1 MREAVAPRLSVDVG
15 GGLTLRNPVVTAA
28 GTFGYG
34 VEFAGIVDLTALGA
48 IVVKGLSLEPSRGH
62 PAPRLIETAAGMMNA
77 IGLQN
82 IGVQAFIAT
91 KLPALRAC
99 GTPVIANC
107 WGNVPEE
114 FAEVA
119 ARLCDA
125 EGVAAIEVNISCPNT
140 RDWGRIIA
148 TDPTMTREVVRAVRR
163 RCRLPLWVKLSPNV
177 TDITS
182 FARVAE
188 EEGADAISLINTLLG
203 MAVDLDRRCPAL
215 ANRTGGLSGP
225 AIKPVALRMVY
236 DAVHAVRIPVIGI
249 GGIMSGDD
257 ALEFLLVGARAVQ
270 VGTASF
276 TDPRAT
282 ARIVRELA
290 AGLARRGFHDVNAW
304 IGTLADFGSASA

>member
-1 MREAVAPRLSVDVG
+1 MVEETEPRLGVDVG
-15 GGLTLRNPVVTAA
+15 AGLRLRNPVIAA
-28 GTFGYG
+28 SGTFGYG
-34 VEFAGIVDLTALGA
+34 VEFSGMVDLAALGA

-82 IGVQAFIAT
+82 IGVQSFLET
-91 KLPALRAC
+91 KLPALRAY
-99 GTPVIANC
+99 GTPVVANF

-119 ARLCDA
+119 ARLSDA
-125 EGVAAIEVNISCPNT
+125 EGIAALEVNISSPNK
-140 RDWGRIIA
+140 REWGRIIA
-148 TDPTMTREVVRAVRR
+148 TDLAMTREVVHAVRT
-163 RCRLPLWVKLSPNV
+163 RCRKPLWVKLSPNV

-182 FARVAE
+182 FARAAE
-188 EEGADAISLINTLLG
+188 EEGADAVCLINTLLG
-203 MAVDLDRRCPAL
+203 MAIDLEQRRPAL

-225 AIKPVALRMVY
+225 AIKPVALRMVH
-236 DAVHAVRIPVIGI
+236 DVAHAVRIPVIGM
-249 GGIMSGDD
+249 GGIVSGDD

-282 ARIVRELA
+282 ERIAGELRQ
-290 AGLARRGFHDVNAW
+290 GLARRGCADVNTW
-304 IGTLADFGSASA
+304 IGSLEGAAAKGS

>member
-1 MREAVAPRLSVDVG
+1 MAEDTAPRLGVDVG
-15 GGLTLRNPVVTAA
+15 AGLRLRNPVIAA
-28 GTFGYG
+28 SGTFGYG
-34 VEFAGIVDLTALGA
+34 VEFSGVVDLGALGA

-82 IGVQAFIAT
+82 IGVRSFLET
-91 KLPALRAC
+91 KLPALRAY
-99 GTPVIANC
+99 GTPVVANF

-119 ARLCDA
+119 ARLSDA
-125 EGVAAIEVNISCPNT
+125 EGIAAIEVNISSPNK
-140 RDWGRIIA
+140 REWGRIIA
-148 TDPTMTREVVRAVRR
+148 TDLAMTREVVRAVRK
-163 RCRLPLWVKLSPNV
+163 RCRKPLWVKLSPNV

-182 FARVAE
+182 FARAAE
-188 EEGADAISLINTLLG
+188 EEGADAVCLINTLLG
-203 MAVDLDRRCPAL
+203 MAIDLEHRRPAL

-225 AIKPVALRMVY
+225 AIKPVALRMVH
-236 DAVHAVRIPVIGI
+236 DVVQAVRIPVIGM
-249 GGIMSGDD
+249 GGIVSGDD

-282 ARIVRELA
+282 ERIAAELRQ
-290 AGLARRGFHDVNAW
+290 GLARRGCADVNAW
-304 IGTLADFGSASA
+304 IGSLEGGAGKG